1 MKRTLVAGVLTAAL
15 SLSACSSAPGTGDA
29 APSSTSPA
37 RSTAALKQA
46 LLSAADLPKGYAMQ
60 PEAEEGGVTPVA
72 RSADPSCR
80 AFVRLINAQRL
91 PGSKASAI
99 AAFAGGNEGPF
110 VEEWLEAMSGP
121 AAVSEVQGQ
130 LRSSVA
136 DCHEVTVSLPGAG
149 SAPMDLTAVPAPDVG
164 RDPIGYRMA
173 ARHGALGGFE
183 ITFVHTGV
191 GDTLLTMDFVA
202 IDPAQIP
209 GLLRSAHAKAA
220 AQLKVSTP

>member
-1 MKRTLVAGVLTAAL
+1 MKRTVVVGALTAAL
-15 SLSACSSAPGTGDA
+15 SLSACSSSPATGEA
-29 APSSTSPA
+29 SPSSTSPA
-37 RSTAALKQA
+37 RTTAVLKQA
-46 LLSAADLPKGYAMQ
+46 LLAAEDLPKGYAMQ
-60 PEAEEGGVTPVA
+60 PEAEEGGATPVA
-72 RSADPSCR
+72 SSDDPSCR

-110 VEEWLEAMSGP
+110 VEEWLEAMNGT

-136 DCHEVTVSLPGAG
+136 SCHQVTVSLPGAG
-149 SAPMDLTAVPAPDVG
+149 SAPMDLTSVRAPAVG
-164 RDPIGYRMA
+164 SDPISYRMT

-183 ITFVHTGV
+183 ITFVHTRV

-202 IDPAQIP
+202 IDPEQIP
-209 GLLRSAHAKAA
+209 VLLRAAHTKAA
-220 AQLKVSTP
+220 AKLRVPTS